1 MILLKK
7 LIKNISI
14 LSIIFVTS
22 CVSSKQFKELQDRNM
37 TSESQ
42 RDSLLVENEKLKVK
56 NNEFISKLDV
66 FEKELDELEKD
77 SLEKSIEI
85 KRLKKQINSLNS
97 QYKDLEYS
105 LESLRQGSA
114 EETKRLLRQLQST
127 QEDLQKREDR
137 LNSLESDLTAKQRD
151 LTAMQ
156 QELNSSSQRLQEL
169 ERILNQKDSATN
181 ALREKVSNALLGF
194 QNEGLKVTMK
204 NGKVYVSLDE
214 RLLFPSGSTQVNA
227 RGVTAIKKLAEVLEQ
242 NEDINVMIEGH
253 TDNVPIRSGST
264 YKDNWD
270 LSVMRATAIVR
281 ILLDGSTID
290 PQRLIPS
297 GRGEF
302 MPLVENSSSEARQ
315 QNRRTEIILTP
326 KLDELLQILETN

>member
-1 MILLKK
+1 MSLCLNSKFLKK
-7 LIKNISI
+7 EI
-14 LSIIFVTS
+14 
-22 CVSSKQFKELQDRNM
+22 
-37 TSESQ
+37 
-42 RDSLLVENEKLKVK
+42 
-56 NNEFISKLDV
+56 
-66 FEKELDELEKD
+66 DELEKD
-77 SLEKSIEI
+77 SLDKSIEI

-137 LNSLESDLTAKQRD
+137 LNSLEADLTAKQSD
-151 LTAMQ
+151 LASMQ

-181 ALREKVSNALLGF
+181 ALREKVTNALLGF

-227 RGVTAIKKLAEVLEQ
+227 RGVSAIKKLGEVLEQ

-253 TDNVPIRSGST
+253 TDDVPIRSGST

-290 PQRLIPS
+290 PKRLIPS

>member
-1 MILLKK
+1 MNLLKIMTKNIFILIIILL
-7 LIKNISI
+7 
-14 LSIIFVTS
+14 TS

-56 NNEFISKLDV
+56 NNEFISKIGVYENDLS
-66 FEKELDELEKD
+66 ELEKD
-77 SLEKSIEI
+77 SLNKSIEI

-137 LNSLESDLTAKQRD
+137 LNKLELDLTSKQSDLAS
-151 LTAMQ
+151 MQ
-156 QELNSSSQRLQEL
+156 QELNSSSVRLQEL

-181 ALREKVSNALLGF
+181 ALREKVTNALLGF

-227 RGVTAIKKLAEVLEQ
+227 RGVSALKKLAEVLAQ
-242 NEDINVMIEGH
+242 NTDINVMIEGH
-253 TDNVPIRSGST
+253 TDDVPIRSGST

-281 ILLDGSTID
+281 ILLDGSSID

-302 MPLVENSSSEARQ
+302 MPLVENSSSETRQ

>member
-1 MILLKK
+1 MKLLKN
-7 LIKNISI
+7 LIKFLPII
-14 LSIIFVTS
+14 SIIFVSS
-22 CVSSKQFKELQDRNM
+22 CVSLKQFKDLQSRNM

-56 NNEFISKLDV
+56 NNEFISKIDV
-66 FEKELDELEKD
+66 FEKQLDELEKD
-77 SLEKSIEI
+77 SLNKSIDI
-85 KRLKKQINSLNS
+85 KNLKKQINSLNS

-114 EETKRLLRQLQST
+114 EETKRLLRQLQTT

-137 LNSLESDLTAKQRD
+137 LNKLETDLTAKQSD
-151 LTAMQ
+151 LASMQ
-156 QELNSSSQRLQEL
+156 QELNSSSLRLQEL
-169 ERILNQKDSATN
+169 ERILSQKDSATN
-181 ALREKVSNALLGF
+181 ALREKVTNALLGF

-227 RGVTAIKKLAEVLEQ
+227 RGVSAIKKLAEVLEQ
-242 NEDINVMIEGH
+242 NVDINVMIEGH
-253 TDNVPIRSGST
+253 TDNVPIRNGST

-290 PQRLIPS
+290 PERLIPS

-302 MPLVENSSSEARQ
+302 MPLVENTSSETRQ